1 MKSSIVV
8 ILSLIIGCMIGVVS
22 DYNFR
27 DPQIKE
33 VIVFKHTNCLPTPSK

>member
-8 ILSLIIGCMIGVVS
+8 ILFLVIGCVIGVIS

-33 VIVFKHTNCLPTPSK
+33 LVVFKHTNCIPTPSK